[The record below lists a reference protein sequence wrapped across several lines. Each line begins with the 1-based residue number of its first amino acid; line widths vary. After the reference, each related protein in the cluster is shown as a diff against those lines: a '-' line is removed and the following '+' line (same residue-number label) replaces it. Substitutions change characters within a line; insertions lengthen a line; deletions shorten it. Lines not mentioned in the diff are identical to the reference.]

1 MDEHGSQALLKCRVK
16 SLYYECKQVAHE
28 SNVEGLSIIL
38 SETMGLPKL
47 GFSDIESLLD
57 YIFELSSKEKLVL
70 VLDEYPYLRESV
82 KWEEHGPGIWIW
94 KRR

>member
-1 MDEHGSQALLKCRVK
+1 MD
-16 SLYYECKQVAHE
+16 
-28 SNVEGLSIIL
+28 
-38 SETMGLPKL
+38 LPKL

-57 YIFELSSKEKLVL
+57 YIFEFSSKEKLVL

-82 KWEEHGPGIWIW
+82 KGEEYGPGIWIW

>member
-1 MDEHGSQALLKCRVK
+1 MRMN
-16 SLYYECKQVAHE
+16 YECKQVAQE
-28 SNVEGLSIIL
+28 SNVEGLSGIL
-38 SETMGLPKL
+38 SETMDLPKL

-70 VLDEYPYLRESV
+70 DEYPYLRESV
-82 KWEEHGPGIWIW
+82 KGEEHGPGIWIW

>member
-1 MDEHGSQALLKCRVK
+1 MRMN
-16 SLYYECKQVAHE
+16 YECKQVAHE

-38 SETMGLPKL
+38 SETMDLPKL

-57 YIFELSSKEKLVL
+57 YIFELYSKEKLVL
-70 VLDEYPYLRESV
+70 VLDEYPYLREYV